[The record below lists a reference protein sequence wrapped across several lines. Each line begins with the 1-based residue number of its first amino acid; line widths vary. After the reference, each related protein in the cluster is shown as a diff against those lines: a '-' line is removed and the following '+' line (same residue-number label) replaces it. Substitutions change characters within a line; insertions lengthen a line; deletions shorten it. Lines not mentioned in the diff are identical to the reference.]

1 MIEPYKGQNKNAL
14 ASVAATKENPK
25 WDRFTNRLS
34 PLYQQKLDIRSPFE
48 RDYTRILFS
57 NSYKRLK
64 NNCN

>member
-34 PLYQQKLDIRSPFE
+34 PL
-48 RDYTRILFS
+48 
-57 NSYKRLK
+57 
-64 NNCN
+64 